1 MTMYFFVVTAKSYG
15 ALPGVFGEFGLHEM
29 LLNMFEVLC
38 NVYAMWMPN
47 GVWKHEVY
55 LDCVNRFNED
65 TTNKKT
71 VEQLKNRTRSWKKT
85 YQAVISYLNT
95 TGFGW
100 DATTHRVTACHSVWQ
115 DYIKY
120 RQQGCPLYDKL
131 VLVVGNSIAM
141 GRTSQIDEDMCND
154 VQYQEENEHVDKL
167 EDVDLGR
174 DTPSSFFTENESTP
188 DQSPSTNPSTSSHR
202 RKRPQIATDD
212 SIMFADTMTKIA
224 TLLQSLQPKND
235 KTTRENWYEA
245 LTEILDPSVEM
256 KFCAP
261 LLLDT
266 PMKKD
271 MFTKLPVEERLNWLK
286 YCADLGFHDC
296 RVLIARMNIVSMED
310 KNRNTRMILWTCLIY
325 MMGRY
330 YMNHRYRRTLR
341 PRGIGDI
348 LYSKEF
354 LSPTKTISMEEQLAY
369 FLLTVGQGQ
378 AYSIRDHNTVCTF
391 DMQFTYVLV
400 GWEGLTT
407 DFHVLKDALT
417 RKNRICVPEGKYY
430 LVDADYANMS

>member
-1 MTMYFFVVTAKSYG
+1 MG
-15 ALPGVFGEFGLHEM
+15 
-29 LLNMFEVLC
+29 NR
-38 NVYAMWMPN
+38 MPN

-154 VQYQEENEHVDKL
+154 VQYQEENERVDML

-174 DTPSSFFTENESTP
+174 DTPSPFFTENESTP
-188 DQSPSTNPSTSSHR
+188 GQSPSTNPSTSSHR
-202 RKRPQIATDD
+202 RQRPQMATDD

-341 PRGIGDI
+341 PRGIGGPI
-348 LYSKEF
+348 YLQK
-354 LSPTKTISMEEQLAY
+354 
-369 FLLTVGQGQ
+369 
-378 AYSIRDHNTVCTF
+378 IRDHNTACTF

-417 RKNRICVPEGKYY
+417 RKNRICVPEDSDDSDDLGDEGN
-430 LVDADYANMS
+430 LSTTMWRHRALESTRAAQFRDAIATNMWKRTLEYVFQALTLESVFQPLQLTWTNT